1 MKEAAKLHTS
11 EADRAVI
18 IEELFQRH
26 YQALVR
32 SLSFIVL
39 DQEVAADA
47 AQEAFFQLF
56 LRWDRVSGYM
66 DPVAWLYRVAINKCR
81 DHRRALTRAVKLL
94 ERMAGGAGSNGQA
107 TWYIESDLLT
117 ALRSLPC
124 RQRTAA
130 SLHYIAGFTL
140 DQVAQAMKIS
150 EGTAKTHLF
159 RARERLRQE
168 LEVSE

>member
-1 MKEAAKLHTS
+1 VS
-11 EADRAVI
+11 DADRAVI

-26 YQALVR
+26 YRTLVQ

-39 DQEVAADA
+39 DREVAADA

-56 LRWDRVSGYM
+56 LKWDRISGYS

-81 DHRRALTRAVKLL
+81 DHKRALLRAGRLFDRLVG
-94 ERMAGGAGSNGQA
+94 EAGSGA
-107 TWYIESDLLT
+107 RESWHAESDLIA
-117 ALRSLPC
+117 ALRVLPR

-130 SLHYIAGFTL
+130 SLHYIAGFSL
-140 DQVAQAMKIS
+140 GQVAEAMKIS

-159 RARERLRQE
+159 RARERLREE
-168 LEVSE
+168 LEVPV